1 MKVITSQRYID
12 YDVVDQ
18 KIAQISGREFV
29 ELPVWTTGL
38 TDEDGNELCV
48 LADGHHTY
56 EAATE
61 LGIEVRFV
69 EQDHP
74 EGLTGEAL
82 LDAAWMDSDYRYLG
96 TAITVW

>member
-1 MKVITSQRYID
+1 M
-12 YDVVDQ
+12 
-18 KIAQISGREFV
+18 
-29 ELPVWTTGL
+29 ELPGGTTGL
-38 TDEDGNELCV
+38 TDEDGNELCI

-61 LGIEVRFV
+61 LGIEVRFA

-82 LDAAWMDSDYRYLG
+82 LEAAWMDSEYRYLG
-96 TAITVW
+96 TEINVW

>member
-1 MKVITSQRYID
+1 MKVITSQSYINNEI
-12 YDVVDQ
+12 VEQ
-18 KIAQISGREFV
+18 KIAEIAGIEFV
-29 ELPVWTTGL
+29 ELPVWI
-38 TDEDGNELCV
+38 TDLQDDEGDDLCI

-61 LGIEVRFV
+61 LGLEVRFI

-82 LDAAWMDSDYRYLG
+82 LEAAWMDGDYHYLG
-96 TAITVW
+96 TEISVW